1 MEGLIHLACFSLA
14 AVLLQVIYQ
23 AWILSF
29 LSPLL
34 SIVSLLWG
42 WKELRVNYVLGSFW
56 MSSVVDCCNSY
67 SSHLMMP
74 GRQLVAPGPTRAHG
88 SAPDSQTK
96 ANGEGRASRLR
107 GFTGHLQLLRCLL
120 GFSACSRSAPLPLW
134 AGMHLYASH
143 IGVPNA
149 GGLFQVSFR
158 HWECNEQQW
167 AAGVALCESS
177 R

>member
-1 MEGLIHLACFSLA
+1 MCWGASECLKCSR
-14 AVLLQVIYQ
+14 LLQLLQ
-23 AWILSF
+23 LTSNDARQTAG
-29 LSPLL
+29 SPR
-34 SIVSLLWG
+34 S
-42 WKELRVNYVLGSFW
+42 
-56 MSSVVDCCNSY
+56 D
-67 SSHLMMP
+67 
-74 GRQLVAPGPTRAHG
+74 AAHG

-96 ANGEGRASRLR
+96 ANGEGRAPRLR

-120 GFSACSRSAPLPLW
+120 GFSACSRPAPLPLW

-143 IGVPNA
+143 LGVPNA